1 MIANENLKIPKRHL
15 FNYNTVTFNRY
26 IRKLYQAVV
35 LKMMKKFPFKDTVI
49 QNFGIID
56 PRNRGNVTAET
67 GTCIHV
73 YLYSFMISLIL

>member
-1 MIANENLKIPKRHL
+1 MKIKIPKGHL

-26 IRKLYQAVV
+26 VRKFYQAVV
-35 LKMMKKFPFKDTVI
+35 LKMLKKFLFKDTII
-49 QNFGIID
+49 QDLGIID

-67 GTCIHV
+67 GIQI

>member
-26 IRKLYQAVV
+26 VRKFYQAVV
-35 LKMMKKFPFKDTVI
+35 LKMMKQFPFKDTII
-49 QNFGIID
+49 QDLGIID
-56 PRNRGNVTAET
+56 LRKRGNVTSET
-67 GTCIHV
+67 VIHV

>member
-26 IRKLYQAVV
+26 VRKFYQAVV
-35 LKMMKKFPFKDTVI
+35 LKMMKQFPFKDTII
-49 QNFGIID
+49 QDLGIID
-56 PRNRGNVTAET
+56 PRYRGNVTTEK
-67 GTCIHV
+67 GI